1 MHSRELAE
9 QIMTDSSDMDFL
21 DYVETYDEEVEALAK
36 EIDKAKELGL
46 VYILSAL
53 EMLSN

>member
-9 QIMTDSSDMDFL
+9 QIMTASSDMDYL
-21 DYVETYDEEVEALAK
+21 DYVETYDEEIDALTR

-46 VYILSAL
+46 VHILSAL
-53 EMLSN
+53 KMLSN

>member
-9 QIMTDSSDMDFL
+9 QIMTASSDMDYL
-21 DYVETYDEEVEALAK
+21 DYVETYDEEVNALAK

>member
-1 MHSRELAE
+1 MDSKELAK
-9 QIMTDSSDMDFL
+9 QILSASEDMDHL
-21 DYVETYDEEVEALAK
+21 DYIETYEVEIEAFTR